1 MLSIFVNRIRWIFH
15 GFTCKVREL
24 LYATSYIHNYSNM
37 NKYFGSCWLHNGI
50 VANAFC
56 SLVKCIKRN
65 VIIGFFIYIILVQ
78 IFKKFV
84 YYDAIMRMR
93 NTMFIRYFKE
103 CNNQS
108 TSNLVLISIA
118 YNDA

>member
-1 MLSIFVNRIRWIFH
+1 
-15 GFTCKVREL
+15 
-24 LYATSYIHNYSNM
+24 M

-65 VIIGFFIYIILVQ
+65 VIIVFFIYIILVQ

-84 YYDAIMRMR
+84 YYDDAYEKYNVYKIFQRMQ
-93 NTMFIRYFKE
+93 
-103 CNNQS
+103 QS
-108 TSNLVLISIA
+108 KYIKLSI
-118 YNDA
+118 DLDSIQ

>member
-1 MLSIFVNRIRWIFH
+1 
-15 GFTCKVREL
+15 
-24 LYATSYIHNYSNM
+24 M

-78 IFKKFV
+78 I
-84 YYDAIMRMR
+84 MRMR
-93 NTMFIRYFKE
+93 NTMFIKYFKE